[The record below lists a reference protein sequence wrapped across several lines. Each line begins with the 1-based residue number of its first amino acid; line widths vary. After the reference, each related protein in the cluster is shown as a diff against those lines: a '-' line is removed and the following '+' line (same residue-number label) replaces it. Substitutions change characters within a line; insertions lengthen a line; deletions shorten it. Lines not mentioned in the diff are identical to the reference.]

1 MLDYRQ
7 NFDASSETAL
17 NAQINMEMQNAYV
30 YQAMAAFCGE
40 PSLVEL

>member
-40 PSLVEL
+40 PH